1 MRRFSIKAR
10 SSSSSSKSSA
20 MMHLPGHRV
29 TTTRTRPPHHR
40 NMQVRTPAMP
50 PRFTVGTHCPV
61 AYRAATCAFLGNG
74 HIVQLMADTALTLCR
89 CGCGT
94 PVRNTW
100 ARGHWRRGPGGG
112 VMAEV
117 TPLTQEEIDSAEFDD
132 LGLIDVPDTPD
143 PDAPPSAPRSPFLGE
158 GRAGA
163 PPPPS
168 GEVPVPDEP
177 PAHARK
183 RKRAPKLT
191 DADAGK
197 AKRPRI
203 PVTIRADIN
212 AKVSVPLEVSGTI
225 WAVRDPLCGGMFL
238 QQRPAIAETLTD
250 IICDSPDLVA
260 FFPGPMA
267 GYMRYL

>member
-1 MRRFSIKAR
+1 M
-10 SSSSSSKSSA
+10 
-20 MMHLPGHRV
+20 
-29 TTTRTRPPHHR
+29 
-40 NMQVRTPAMP
+40 
-50 PRFTVGTHCPV
+50 
-61 AYRAATCAFLGNG
+61 
-74 HIVQLMADTALTLCR
+74 
-89 CGCGT
+89 
-94 PVRNTW
+94 
-100 ARGHWRRGPGGG
+100 
-112 VMAEV
+112 V
-117 TPLTQEEIDSAEFDD
+117 TPLTPEEIDSADEFDD
-132 LGLIDVPDTPD
+132 LGLIDIPDTPD

-260 FFPGPMA
+260 FFTGPMA
-267 GYMRYL
+267 GYMRYLKLAADVWPVVEMMMAHHVYHSVEVPVMDHREMPAPEHRAA